1 MAEVLVVR
9 GGSADGA
16 GLGLNLDLSAVHED
30 EFVAAFSESASR
42 VLVATTAD
50 RADQVL
56 ARAGELGIPATI
68 VGETTET
75 GALTLGGE
83 SVALLWFI
91 GVYLLVLAFVPALM
105 RCGAAGS
112 MRTMMPRVT
121 SPPALSASCT
131 PTSTA
136 TSGCRRAP

>member
-1 MAEVLVVR
+1 MSRGKCRPEKMPMALIISR
-9 GGSADGA
+9 RSFYCPNFATA
-16 GLGLNLDLSAVHED
+16 P

-56 ARAGELGIPATI
+56 AHAGELGIPAAI

-83 SVALLWFI
+83 SVAI
-91 GVYLLVLAFVPALM
+91 SQLVSAWSATLPDLFDHAV
-105 RCGAAGS
+105 GANS
-112 MRTMMPRVT
+112 VVE
-121 SPPALSASCT
+121 
-131 PTSTA
+131 
-136 TSGCRRAP
+136 